1 MHSTAWR
8 DAVRRSMLVIGLAG
22 GFTVLGAGIAA
33 STATADEQVPV
44 VGVAAAGQ
52 TAADDENDETSGENG
67 TGSGNQ
73 VEADVEAPV
82 DATDNQVTVIGDGN
96 ESEGGGSE
104 PENGVEPD
112 ADVDHTSGEGG
123 TLSGNQ
129 VEAAVEAPVELSG
142 NQVTV
147 IGDGNTSEGSTAG
160 SCQEEETSAGDTTN
174 GDDGLLSGNQVDVD
188 ADAPVDASGNQVTV
202 IGDENTS
209 GGNRDGGCQ
218 TAGGSD
224 GSDSDGGSTDG
235 GAGGGDTT
243 SGEDGT
249 GSGNQLT
256 LDPDVPVDV
265 SGNQVTVIGDGN
277 QSAGSTGGGSTGGG
291 DAGDSDDG
299 DTTSGEDGTGAGN
312 QLTLD
317 PVARLGAD
325 DNQLTVV
332 GNGNE
337 NGGPGNGDD
346 DGDGDD
352 GTGGS
357 GDPDDDGNGD
367 APGDGGPGGSS
378 EPGDGRDGEVRGAGS
393 GGPGRPGVMALGAL
407 PSDGA
412 PATGVLPQTGAE
424 HGPGLGLLALTLLL
438 AGCALIVPASPGGR
452 GVT

>member
-1 MHSTAWR
+1 
-8 DAVRRSMLVIGLAG
+8 MLVIGLAG

-33 STATADEQVPV
+33 STATADEQAPV
-44 VGVAAAGQ
+44 VGLAAAGQ

-73 VEADVEAPV
+73 VEADAEAPV
-82 DATDNQVTVIGDGN
+82 NATDNQVTVIGDGN
-96 ESEGGGSE
+96 QSHGGGAE

-112 ADVDHTSGEGG
+112 ADVDHTSGDDG

-129 VEAAVEAPVELSG
+129 VDAQVEAPVELSG

-147 IGDGNTSEGSTAG
+147 IGDGNTAEGSTAG
-160 SCQEEETSAGDTTN
+160 SCQEEEEKSSGDTTN

-209 GGNRDGGCQ
+209 GGTSEDGCR
-218 TAGGSD
+218 TATGSD
-224 GSDSDGGSTDG
+224 GSDSDGASTDD
-235 GAGGGDTT
+235 ADGGDTT

-256 LDPDVPVDV
+256 LDPDAPADA

-277 QSAGSTGGGSTGGG
+277 QSGGSTGDGAGDG

-299 DTTSGEDGTGAGN
+299 DTTSGEHGTGAGN
-312 QLTLD
+312 QVTLD

-337 NGGPGNGDD
+337 NGGPGGDD
-346 DGDGDD
+346 GNGDD

-357 GDPDDDGNGD
+357 GDPDGDGDGD
-367 APGDGGPGGSS
+367 APGDNGPGGS
-378 EPGDGRDGEVRGAGS
+378 EPGDRRDGEVRGTGA
-393 GGPGRPGVMALGAL
+393 GGPGRPGVVALGGL
-407 PSDGA
+407 PADAA
-412 PATGVLPQTGAE
+412 PATEVLPQTGAE
-424 HGPGLGLLALTLLL
+424 HGPGLGLLALALLL
-438 AGCALIVPASPGGR
+438 AGCALIVLRRREAE
-452 GVT
+452 V